1 MLYEFLSTNRTALL
15 EKSADM
21 SALQGTRSEPQSQSY
36 GQISVFLDQ
45 LINILRLEESAD
57 AAASC
62 AIGAGQSSLPATTME
77 MTRSAIS
84 HGRELRRLGFT
95 IEEVVR
101 NYGGMCQAITTL
113 AIDMDAGIKVVEFRT
128 LNRCLDEAI
137 AKAVVAYTSPDLDPD
152 SHEGPVTKM
161 ASRRLDGLAAMFH
174 HAETATS
181 AVRAIRSGRVG
192 MEGATGA
199 VLDRSLESLGMLI
212 QDAIDQ
218 EI

>member
-1 MLYEFLSTNRTALL
+1 
-15 EKSADM
+15 
-21 SALQGTRSEPQSQSY
+21 
-36 GQISVFLDQ
+36 
-45 LINILRLEESAD
+45 
-57 AAASC
+57 
-62 AIGAGQSSLPATTME
+62 ME
-77 MTRSAIS
+77 VARSAIS
-84 HGRELRRLGFT
+84 RGRELRRLGFT

-113 AIDMDAGIKVVEFRT
+113 AIDMDAGIEVVEFRT

-152 SHEGPVTKM
+152 SHEGLVTKM

-181 AVRAIRSGRVG
+181 AVQAIRSGRVG

-212 QDAIDQ
+212 QNAIDQ
-218 EI
+218 EHARA